1 VIKARGKSALH
12 ESRSGVHAL
21 SQTVGRLS
29 WWAKSQRKLNRQ
41 IQKRSRGLAAF
52 CILEFGILSVIPVL
66 EPAADSLFIRVHLC
80 DPLVKLISDCAS
92 PGRLLSF
99 GLDRCAGFFQN
110 SGELR
115 SESGR
120 RPLLPMGFFFSFRPA
135 IAGVI
140 HWEKEERLKLCIS
153 SLHSKRQLSA

>member
-1 VIKARGKSALH
+1 MRVDQVYRHRVKQSVDFLMGSKSEFPNPRENSIARSK
-12 ESRSGVHAL
+12 
-21 SQTVGRLS
+21 
-29 WWAKSQRKLNRQ
+29 ND
-41 IQKRSRGLAAF
+41 RGLAPP

-80 DPLVKLISDCAS
+80 DPLVKLISDCAW

-99 GLDRCAGFFQN
+99 GLDRFAGLFQN

-140 HWEKEERLKLCIS
+140 HWEKEERFKLC
-153 SLHSKRQLSA
+153 